1 MEQESF
7 QPEASVANAKRRAD
21 AWIARFAP
29 LVMNQD
35 VASVDEIRG
44 RLRVLRALREES
56 APLTSNLEST
66 PHPERPE
73 WADTLLMAIEQLDS
87 VERSLRRKL
96 ALLAPGDPEGL
107 VDMDALRD
115 RLAERAAHDELG
127 VDADLAQPLSL
138 TERTSPA
145 NYGMAAGLLGVSI
158 AWNSFTAVHAYF
170 MIGGFKQVIGWAAL
184 GLLGF
189 YALFFGA
196 GISMLAA
203 AFNAASEESIELS
216 GRTLTVRRRLGFWV
230 RKKTHKL
237 AKSAVARI
245 QKVNTMKFTSGRQ
258 ASMTPSIVLE
268 DEQGREVSFASGVS
282 TTARNRIMKRIN
294 AYLRLSCE

>member
-1 MEQESF
+1 MEQEFSL
-7 QPEASVANAKRRAD
+7 PESSVANLERHAD

-29 LVMNQD
+29 LVMNQE
-35 VASVDEIRG
+35 VASAEEIRG
-44 RLRVLRALREES
+44 RLRTLQTLRQDAVLLRDS
-56 APLTSNLEST
+56 LEST
-66 PHPERPE
+66 PSPERPE
-73 WADTLLMAIEQLDS
+73 WADTLLMSVEQLDS

-127 VDADLAQPLSL
+127 VDADLTQPLSL

-145 NYGMAAGLLGVSI
+145 NYGMAAGLLGFSI
-158 AWNSFTAVHAYF
+158 AWNSFTAVHAFF
-170 MIGGFKQVIGWAAL
+170 MIGGFRQVIGWAAF

-203 AFNAASEESIELS
+203 AFNAASEESIELA
-216 GRTLTVRRRLGFWV
+216 GRTLAIRKKLGPWVRR
-230 RKKTHKL
+230 KNYKL
-237 AKSAVARI
+237 ARNATARI
-245 QKVNTMKFTSGRQ
+245 QKVNSMKFTSGRQ

-294 AYLRLSCE
+294 AYLRLSNG